1 MGLLPMGADILPPS
15 DDRVF
20 KLILTSPEAKQGLM
34 NLISSIIGR
43 TVVDVVLLP
52 NELAP
57 GDTEEKAERF
67 DVNCKIDDG
76 SQVNL
81 EMQASYMVEDLGGQ
95 HLNLKGKSIYYL
107 TDLHSSQPA
116 KGLRRYDRL
125 ARSYQI
131 TFCSYTIFPNTQ
143 DYVNS
148 FSLRHDTTGELLSDA
163 INLTFV
169 ELSKLDEVVKKPVS
183 DMTDLDKW
191 SVFFQYAPD
200 MEHREIVNKVIES
213 EDLLK
218 NSKPQMFLWLCF
230 GIPAVIGLVAGG
242 PVGSLLFGLVFGHT
256 ARWIAGGII
265 RNKYIAETVG
275 RLNGKI
281 DINDLLRFLNEY
293 LNYLYPYFHE
303 GKLNAGVL
311 RIPFGIK
318 QKSTAIIHVIPD
330 KESAGADSWKYVF
343 DAENDP
349 TVLSRIIGITIFS
362 VIQIYSPKHTCLFK
376 TVPIL
381 QAAMEYYLKQYREG
395 TNHVLS

>member
-43 TVVDVVLLP
+43 TVVDVVLHP

-76 SQVNL
+76 SQINL
-81 EMQASYMVEDLGGQ
+81 EMQASHMIEDLDGQ
-95 HLNLKGKSIYYL
+95 HRNLKGKSVYYL

-143 DYVNS
+143 DYMNS

-163 INLTFV
+163 ISLTFV
-169 ELSKLDEVVKKPVS
+169 ELSKLSEVVKKPVR

-191 SVFFQYAPD
+191 SVFLQYAPD
-200 MEHREIVNKVIES
+200 LEHREIVNKVIES
-213 EDLLK
+213 EEVLQVAGDLLMNISK
-218 NSKPQMFLWLCF
+218 NERERAIYRSRRKFQTDLQSDLATAEDRGRRQSAFTIAKNLLSMDMPREQV
-230 GIPAVIGLVAGG
+230 AAATGLT
-242 PVGSLLFGLVFGHT
+242 L
-256 ARWIAGGII
+256 
-265 RNKYIAETVG
+265 K
-275 RLNGKI
+275 
-281 DINDLLRFLNEY
+281 DL
-293 LNYLYPYFHE
+293 
-303 GKLNAGVL
+303 
-311 RIPFGIK
+311 
-318 QKSTAIIHVIPD
+318 
-330 KESAGADSWKYVF
+330 ES
-343 DAENDP
+343 
-349 TVLSRIIGITIFS
+349 
-362 VIQIYSPKHTCLFK
+362 
-376 TVPIL
+376 IL
-381 QAAMEYYLKQYREG
+381 P
-395 TNHVLS
+395 